1 MYVTSPGAGRTDDR
15 DSSDRWTQWEFGP
28 VRMSVLWTRLPPL
41 PATELTQVELA
52 QVEPAPADREAW
64 PLALVSDGPVALG
77 DDRSTC
83 LEPGDL
89 VLCEPSR
96 PFDATAVAERAPG
109 RAIVLHLPRRAVPV
123 PDRALRCLVARPM
136 PSDKGPGAL
145 LARFVEGLAD
155 QAATLLPPQ
164 AARLGSAAVSLSAV
178 FLADLADAA
187 GLSDL
192 SDPRDAAAPPPRT
205 AVLLHDIRAFIDRH
219 LGDPCLTPAAIA
231 SVHHISVRYLHHL
244 FRSDGRTVGGH
255 VREQR
260 LERCRADLCD
270 PVLAALS
277 VHRICA
283 RWGFPDAAV
292 FGRAFK
298 NAYGAAPGEYR
309 RRRLGL

>member
-1 MYVTSPGAGRTDDR
+1 
-15 DSSDRWTQWEFGP
+15 
-28 VRMSVLWTRLPPL
+28 MSVLWTRLPPL
-41 PATELTQVELA
+41 PARQLASAESELTGPAQTRPALTRRAQIKSAQTNSALTGSGSAGSALA
-52 QVEPAPADREAW
+52 DHDAW
-64 PLALVSDGPVALG
+64 PLALASDGPVAFG
-77 DDRSTC
+77 ADDHRTR

-96 PFDATAVAERAPG
+96 PFGATAVEEREPG

-123 PDRALRCLVARPM
+123 PDRALRALVARPM

-155 QAATLLPPQ
+155 QAATLPPPQ

-178 FLADLADAA
+178 FLTDLAAA
-187 GLSDL
+187 ADL
-192 SDPRDAAAPPPRT
+192 SDPCDAPAPRAAA
-205 AVLLHDIRAFIDRH
+205 LLRDIGAFIDRH
-219 LGDPCLTPAAIA
+219 LGNPCLTPAAIA
-231 SVHHISVRYLHHL
+231 SAHHISVRYLHHL

-255 VREQR
+255 VRVQR

-270 PVLAALS
+270 PDLATLS

-283 RWGFPDAAV
+283 RWGFPDPAV

-298 NAYGAAPGEYR
+298 KAYGVAPGEFR
-309 RRRLGL
+309 RRRLEP